1 MREKTLL
8 LGLSFLLLGGCSM
21 APKYNRP
28 DVPVPKAWP
37 ESTAVEA
44 GSAAA
49 PGAADL
55 AWREFF
61 TDTSL
66 RFVIELALVHNR
78 DLRIAALNV
87 EKARALYRIQRSNLL
102 PSVAAAA
109 GADDYRVPEQMTSD
123 GDSYTVAQYSVLGT
137 ISWELDLFGRVRSLK
152 AKALNQFFATAQ
164 ARTAVKISLVAAVA
178 ENYLTLAA
186 DQEALRLAQ
195 ATLEAQKTSYDLIQK
210 SRDAGVSS
218 DLVLRQSQSQVEA
231 ARVDV
236 ARYTGLVAVDKN
248 ALNLLV
254 GTAVS
259 ADLLPDGL
267 GTVGEL
273 KDVSAGLDSEV
284 LLRRPDI
291 LAAEFLLKGANANI
305 GAARAAFFPRIS
317 LTAAAGTV
325 GPELSSLF
333 ESGTGSWSFVP
344 QIVAPIFAGG
354 SLTASLKAAKVDRS
368 IAVAQYEKTIQS
380 AFREVSDALVRR
392 ITFASQ
398 LDAQMALVSALDES
412 YRLSDA
418 RYKAGIDSYL
428 GVLVTQRSLYDAQR
442 GLVAI
447 RLARQANQVALF
459 KVLGGGI

>member
-1 MREKTLL
+1 MRNKILL
-8 LGLSFLLLGGCSM
+8 TGLSLLILGGCSM

-28 DVPVPKAWP
+28 DAPVSGTWP
-37 ESTAVEA
+37 ESAGVKADAATAPA
-44 GSAAA
+44 
-49 PGAADL
+49 AADL

-61 TDTSL
+61 TDPDL
-66 RFVIELALVHNR
+66 RSVIELALAGNR

-102 PSVAAAA
+102 PSAAAAA
-109 GADDYRVPEQMTSD
+109 GADNYRVPEQMSTT
-123 GDSYTVAQYSVLGT
+123 GTAYTVEQYSVLGT
-137 ISWELDLFGRVRSLK
+137 ASWELDLFGRIRSLK

-164 ARTAVKISLVAAVA
+164 ARAAAQISLVAAVA

-195 ATLEAQKTSYDLIQK
+195 ATLEAQKASYDMIQK
-210 SRDAGVSS
+210 SRDAGISS

-248 ALNLLV
+248 ALRFLV
-254 GTAVS
+254 GAAVS
-259 ADLLPDGL
+259 DDLMPDGL
-267 GTVGEL
+267 GTVGEM
-273 KDVSAGLDSEV
+273 KDISAGLDSGV

-291 LAAEFLLKGANANI
+291 LAAEYELKSANANI

-317 LTAAAGTV
+317 LTAAAGTLAP
-325 GPELSSLF
+325 GLSALF
-333 ESGTGSWSFVP
+333 ESGTGTWSFTP
-344 QIVAPIFAGG
+344 QIVTPIFAGG
-354 SLTASLKAAKVDRS
+354 SLAANLKVAKVDRDIS
-368 IAVAQYEKTIQS
+368 VAQYEKAIQA
-380 AFREVSDALVRR
+380 AFREVSDALARR
-392 ITFASQ
+392 LALVNQ
-398 LDAQMALVSALDES
+398 LDAQEALVNALDES

-418 RYKAGIDSYL
+418 RYKAGIDNYL

-442 GLVAI
+442 GLVST

>member
-37 ESTAVEA
+37 ESAAVEA
-44 GSAAA
+44 GSAGA
-49 PGAADL
+49 PGAANL

-102 PSVAAAA
+102 PGVAAAA
-109 GADDYRVPEQMTSD
+109 GANDYRVPEQMTSD

-137 ISWELDLFGRVRSLK
+137 VSWELDLFGRVRSLK

-164 ARTAVKISLVAAVA
+164 ARTAAQISLVAAVA

-273 KDVSAGLDSEV
+273 KDVYAGLDSEV

-291 LAAEFLLKGANANI
+291 LAAEFQLKGTNANI

-354 SLTASLKAAKVDRS
+354 SLAANLKAAKVDRD
-368 IAVAQYEKTIQS
+368 IAVALYEKAIQS

-392 ITFASQ
+392 IAFVSQ
-398 LDAQMALVSALDES
+398 LDGQEALVDALGES
-412 YRLSDA
+412 YRLSEA

-428 GVLVTQRSLYDAQR
+428 GVLVTQRSFYDAQR

-447 RLARQANQVALF
+447 RLARQVNQVELF
-459 KVLGGGI
+459 KAVGGGI